1 MEVISKTNKLKA
13 VLRKTRC
20 AGLEI
25 GFVPTMGALHEG
37 HLALVQRARESAGVI
52 VVSIFVNPVQ
62 FGPNEDYEKYP
73 RNLSHDVELL
83 TRLGVDYV
91 FAPGVDEIYPAGFDT
106 FVDVRELTE
115 PLCGRTR
122 PGHFRGVATVVAKL
136 FSIIQPMYAFFGQ
149 KDAQQAIII
158 KKMTAELDFPVDVRI
173 CPIVREPDGLAMSS
187 RNQYLSPEERAA
199 APVLYR
205 SLQRAAAMILEGE
218 RDAATLRQEIEKELA
233 REPLARPEYV
243 EIVETQTLAPVEKI
257 RGETLIALAAS
268 FGQTRLIDNLL
279 VSTP

>member
-13 VLRKTRC
+13 VLRKARC

-25 GFVPTMGALHEG
+25 GFVPTMGALHDG
-37 HLALVQRARESAGVI
+37 HLALVQRAREIADLV

-62 FGPNEDYEKYP
+62 FGPHEDYERYP

-91 FAPGVDEIYPAGFDT
+91 FAPGVDEIYPTGFDT
-106 FVDVRELTE
+106 FVDVKELTT
-115 PLCGRTR
+115 PLCGRKR

-149 KDAQQAIII
+149 KDAQQVIII
-158 KKMTAELDFPVDVRI
+158 QKMTADLDFPVDIRI
-173 CPIVREPDGLAMSS
+173 CPIVRETDGLAMSS
-187 RNQYLSPEERAA
+187 RNQYLSPAERAA

-205 SLQRAAAMILEGE
+205 SLRRAAGMILEGE
-218 RDAATLRQEIEKELA
+218 RNAATIRQGIEQELA
-233 REPLARPEYV
+233 REPLVQPEYV
-243 EIVETQTLAPVEKI
+243 EIVDTEKLAPQDKI
-257 RGETLIALAAS
+257 RGETLIALAATL
-268 FGQTRLIDNLL
+268 GPTRLIDNLL
-279 VSTP
+279 VSVP